1 MTRRSALLIAIAA
14 GALVLWVTL
23 MHSPGRVA
31 IEAASAN
38 DISPQTSWI
47 GGPGLVEPYSESIQ
61 LGSELGGKLKSVRVE
76 EGDEIRRGQVLAELE
91 NDDYKAQVASAEAE
105 VLAKEASFRKVMNG
119 ARSQERM
126 EVLASVREA
135 MAVMNNARTEM
146 KRREELLD
154 AGTISREE
162 AERYRREYAVAREKY
177 EGTLE
182 KHSLIDSLAREED
195 RELAKADLKLA
206 RAHLEEARSQY
217 AKTLILS
224 PIDGRVLRKH
234 HRNGESVSNSSLI
247 ADPVVTVGDTRRLRV
262 RVEVDETDVSR
273 IRVGQRAYVTAD
285 AFGDQKFWGR
295 VIRVGEQLGRK
306 NIRTDQPAERVDT
319 KVLEAIVELDP
330 GQQLPVGLRVDSY
343 IVTDSPETARAKP

>member
-1 MTRRSALLIAIAA
+1 MLITIAA
-14 GALVLWVTL
+14 GALVLRLTQ
-23 MHSPGRVA
+23 MHSRVRVA
-31 IEAASAN
+31 IDSASAN
-38 DISPQTSWI
+38 DASPRTSWI
-47 GGPGLVEPYSESIQ
+47 GGPGVVDPYSESIQ
-61 LGSELGGKLKSVRVE
+61 LGSELGGKLKSVKVE

-105 VLAKEASFRKVMNG
+105 VLAKEAALRKVMNG

-135 MAVMNNARTEM
+135 MAVMNNADAEM

-162 AERYRREYAVAREKY
+162 AERYRREYVVAREKY
-177 EGTLE
+177 EGALE

-206 RAHLEEARSQY
+206 RARLNEARSQY
-217 AKTLILS
+217 ATSLILS
-224 PIDGRVLRKH
+224 PIDGRVLRTH
-234 HRNGESVSNSSLI
+234 HRNGESVSNSSLV

-285 AFGDQKFWGR
+285 AFAGQKFWGR

-330 GQQLPVGLRVDSY
+330 GQQLLVGLRVDSY
-343 IVTDSPETARAKP
+343 LVTDSPQAAQAKP

>member
-1 MTRRSALLIAIAA
+1 MLIAIAA
-14 GALVLWVTL
+14 GTLVLSLTL
-23 MHSPGRVA
+23 MHSRGRVV
-31 IEAASAN
+31 IEAVSAKDAS
-38 DISPQTSWI
+38 PRTSWI
-47 GGPGLVEPYSESIQ
+47 GGPGIVEPYSESIQ
-61 LGSELGGKLKSVRVE
+61 LGSELGGKLKSVKVE
-76 EGDEIRRGQVLAELE
+76 EGDAIRRGQVLAELE
-91 NDDYKAQVASAEAE
+91 NDDYKAQVASAQAE
-105 VLAKEASFRKVMNG
+105 VLAKEAALRKVMNG

-126 EVLASVREA
+126 EALASVREA
-135 MAVMNNARTEM
+135 MAVMNNAGAEM

-162 AERYRREYAVAREKY
+162 AERYRREYAVAKEKY
-177 EGTLE
+177 QGALE

-206 RAHLEEARSQY
+206 RARLDEARSQY

-224 PIDGRVLRKH
+224 PIDGRILRKH
-234 HRNGESVSNSSLI
+234 HRNGESVSNSSLV
-247 ADPVVTVGDTRRLRV
+247 ADPVVTVGDTRTLRV

-273 IRVGQRAYVTAD
+273 IHLGQRAYVTAD
-285 AFGDQKFWGR
+285 AFGNQKFWGL
-295 VIRVGEQLGRK
+295 VIHVGEQLGRK

-343 IVTDSPETARAKP
+343 IATDSPEAARARP